1 MPVTQFAP
9 AFDFLMKHEDP
20 GLTGK
25 VTNDSGGV
33 TRWGISQ
40 RAYPDLDI
48 PNLTLEE
55 AAAIYRRDYFQ
66 PIRGYD
72 YESQDVANKL
82 LDAAVNMGAHMAVKL
97 AQECAVLCGQD
108 VHTDG
113 VAGSF
118 TVNAIN
124 AINPILFLEKYRELL
139 TAHYRDIAAARP
151 DEAKYLHNWLTR
163 ASA

>member
-1 MPVTQFAP
+1 MSVTQFAP
-9 AFDFLMKHEDP
+9 AFEFLMKHEDP

-40 RAYPDLDI
+40 NAYPDLDI
-48 PNLTLEE
+48 ANLPLEE
-55 AAAIYRRDYFQ
+55 AANIYRRDYFQ

-72 YESQDVANKL
+72 YLSQNVANKL
-82 LDAAVNMGAHMAVKL
+82 LDAAVNMGVHMAVKL
-97 AQECAVLCGQD
+97 AQECANLCGQE

-113 VAGSF
+113 VAGTF

-124 AINPILFLEKYRELL
+124 AINPILFLDKYRELL
-139 TAHYRDIAAARP
+139 SAHYRDIAAARP
-151 DEAKYLHNWLTR
+151 DEAQYLNGWLRR